1 MPFQDISVSKKLII
15 GIAAT
20 MFVCFTAF
28 VYVIATVENNNIR
41 EAEAAYNELLMASI
55 ESQLALYATG
65 NPGLDLENLSSDYLT
80 IMQAN
85 YQGEYFIYLL
95 DQPSYIQATASSD
108 SWQEEASYLSRI
120 RAGAPVSFRSA
131 DGDHNILLIPHARES
146 GEVQGYIKAVI
157 DKKQSYKYSV
167 RMSKIIVIG
176 GSIFGF
182 MICSMIYFIVRKAV
196 LSPVAVFREK
206 FQDLEEGDLTTA
218 YPKQYNDEFG
228 ELADGFNDMV
238 ASFNRIFTNIKE
250 AAAGLATSSEGMAN
264 DVQRTSKTSAEVARA
279 VDGVASDAAIQTG
292 RVETGMLAVQSI
304 AGQIDHNS
312 ELMEELRRS
321 SRAVVDGIGEGLG
334 EVRVLDAAYQETRFL
349 IDKVSGGIQDTA
361 TSTEKIGQASRLIAS
376 IAEQTNLLALN
387 ASIEAARAGE
397 AGRGFAVVADEIRKL
412 AEQSASST
420 VTIDDLVDQLSV
432 TSNHTVNMIASG
444 SDTLANLESAVVS
457 IRAVY
462 EKIGTASEANRVNR
476 QSLETSIKEMVR
488 MKDELYDIFAEI
500 ARIAENN
507 LSSTEEVSAAVIDQA
522 NTMDELNGASQGIR
536 LVAGD
541 LNGLVRKYKV

>member
-1 MPFQDISVSKKLII
+1 
-15 GIAAT
+15 

-28 VYVIATVENNNIR
+28 VYVIATVETNNIR

-196 LSPVAVFREK
+196 
-206 FQDLEEGDLTTA
+206 
-218 YPKQYNDEFG
+218 
-228 ELADGFNDMV
+228 
-238 ASFNRIFTNIKE
+238 
-250 AAAGLATSSEGMAN
+250 
-264 DVQRTSKTSAEVARA
+264 
-279 VDGVASDAAIQTG
+279 
-292 RVETGMLAVQSI
+292 QSI

-334 EVRVLDAAYQETRFL
+334 EVRVLDAAYQETRLL

-507 LSSTEEVSAAVIDQA
+507 LSSTEEVSAAVVDQA
-522 NTMDELNGASQGIR
+522 NTMDELNGTSQGIR